1 MIVALA
7 RSRDSAAEESAEAAP
22 GAPGSPDAAAEAQPE
37 PEAADPRA
45 HGPWDVSEVDGR
57 GGRMD
62 LGGLWIRGAPGME
75 LRLEVDKA
83 TSQVN
88 AATAVLGESALQLQ
102 AFAAPRS
109 AGLWDEIRAEIAAAV
124 EGQGGTAE
132 EHEGDLGTHLR
143 TRMPSQ
149 APDGRAVFAPATFVG
164 VDGPRWFLRGVLSG
178 RAAIDEAAAVPLLE
192 VLRETVVVRG
202 SDPMAPRELLPLSL
216 PRDVATTPEP
226 SADEEG
232 PSLDPFERG
241 PEITEVR

>member
-1 MIVALA
+1 MSIFK
-7 RSRDSAAEESAEAAP
+7 RSRDSAAEEPAEAAS
-22 GAPGSPDAAAEAQPE
+22 GAPGSPDAPAEAQPE

-132 EHEGDLGTHLR
+132 EHEGELGTHLR
-143 TRMPSQ
+143 ARMPSQ
-149 APDGRAVFAPATFVG
+149 GPDGRTVFAKAGAGLPAG
-164 VDGPRWFLRGVLSG
+164 
-178 RAAIDEAAAVPLLE
+178 LLE
-192 VLRETVVVRG
+192 VEAEGLAWLGGVPGVRVPGVVAATAALR
-202 SDPMAPRELLPLSL
+202 A
-216 PRDVATTPEP
+216 
-226 SADEEG
+226 
-232 PSLDPFERG
+232 
-241 PEITEVR
+241 EITDSSVCCSWVA